1 MKKHIPNTITCCNL
15 ICGCIATGFALKGD
29 FSMAM
34 TFIVMGAVFDFF
46 DGFMARL
53 LHVSSAIGKELDSL
67 ADCITF
73 GFAPA
78 AIVSALLRLAPLPV
92 ANETFAMLFPYVA
105 FVIAAFS
112 AIRLAKFNLDER
124 QSTTFYGLP
133 TPANALFWSALALGT
148 HEWVS
153 QTSWSVYLLLL
164 GIACSSWILVADIP
178 MFALKFK
185 DYSFA
190 HNKLRYGFIIASAAL
205 LLFAGW
211 TGFSVVILLYILTSL
226 VANAVA
232 KQ

>member
-92 ANETFAMLFPYVA
+92 ANETLAMVFPYVA

-153 QTSWSVYLLLL
+153 ETSWSVYLLLL

>member
-92 ANETFAMLFPYVA
+92 ANETFAMVFPYVA
-105 FVIAAFS
+105 FLIAAFS

-153 QTSWSVYLLLL
+153 ETSWSVYLLLL

>member
-92 ANETFAMLFPYVA
+92 ANETFAMVFPYVA
-105 FVIAAFS
+105 FVNAAFS

-153 QTSWSVYLLLL
+153 ETSWSVYLLLL